1 MDSGVRNRFLLR
13 SFSGSNRISE
23 LDKTQPFDRTI
34 RGAERKEPPLGT
46 ATQQGGAPSS
56 APMRIKRHVL
66 IQFNKL
72 FGWV

>member
-13 SFSGSNRISE
+13 SFSESNRITNSIK
-23 LDKTQPFDRTI
+23 LSLSIGPFAGRNGKNHHWVPQ
-34 RGAERKEPPLGT
+34 RSRAERLRRLLCE
-46 ATQQGGAPSS
+46 
-56 APMRIKRHVL
+56 IKRHVL